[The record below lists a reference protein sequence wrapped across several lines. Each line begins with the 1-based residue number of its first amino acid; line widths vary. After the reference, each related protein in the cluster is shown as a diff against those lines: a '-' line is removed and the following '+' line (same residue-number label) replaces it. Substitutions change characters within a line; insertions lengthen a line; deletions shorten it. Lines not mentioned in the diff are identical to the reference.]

1 MDARFKQVQVN
12 AALRHF
18 FTLRDPSPK
27 ISLRTR
33 QNLTNFGHFKPQTEI
48 SLHDAGQ
55 KSISMPL
62 GIVIRRVPGVTRWAR
77 HVWKAVA
84 VLPGAGKA
92 DWKELRRDEDAVEYH
107 AATLPLELF
116 RTDTEAYLHGLS
128 AKVPAIYVVMRPSEN
143 DHPLEVT
150 LVTASPYEAQ
160 DYADTGEELVEK
172 VPMPDGLIAW
182 IRDYV
187 ELHHEDEVFIKR
199 RRNKTRVDLKE
210 DGIGDA
216 RIRQTSDVYRAPAS
230 KETVH

>member
-1 MDARFKQVQVN
+1 
-12 AALRHF
+12 
-18 FTLRDPSPK
+18 
-27 ISLRTR
+27 
-33 QNLTNFGHFKPQTEI
+33 
-48 SLHDAGQ
+48 
-55 KSISMPL
+55 MPL
-62 GIVIRRVPGVTRWAR
+62 GVVIRRVPGVTKWAK

-84 VLPGAGKA
+84 VLPGAGSVH
-92 DWKELRRDEDAVEYH
+92 WKELRRDGDAVEFH
-107 AATLPLELF
+107 ASTLPLELF

-128 AKVPAIYVVMRPSEN
+128 AETPAIYVVMRPSEN
-143 DHPLEVT
+143 SDPLDIL

-172 VPMPDGLIAW
+172 VPMPEGLVAW

-199 RRNKTRVDLKE
+199 RRDKKRIDLKE

-216 RIRQTSDVYRAPAS
+216 RIRQTADVYRAPTR